1 MKNKFIQFFL
11 IFLFLSNCGFKVVNN
26 ELNYTLNQIK
36 LTGDKRINYL
46 FKNKILNNSKKN
58 SENLINLSIN
68 TKKYKYI
75 KEKNIKN
82 EITKYEISIV
92 AILNYENITND
103 KVKQITLSK
112 QGDYNVASKMSDN
125 INNEKNLIKLL
136 TNSLSEQIIETIVE
150 NQ

>member
-46 FKNKILNNSKKN
+46 FKKKIFNNSKKN

>member
-1 MKNKFIQFFL
+1 MTNVLIIYLKIKYLIIQ
-11 IFLFLSNCGFKVVNN
+11 
-26 ELNYTLNQIK
+26 
-36 LTGDKRINYL
+36 
-46 FKNKILNNSKKN
+46 KN

-125 INNEKNLIKLL
+125 INNEKI
-136 TNSLSEQIIETIVE
+136 
-150 NQ
+150 

>member
-1 MKNKFIQFFL
+1 MK
-11 IFLFLSNCGFKVVNN
+11 
-26 ELNYTLNQIK
+26 
-36 LTGDKRINYL
+36 
-46 FKNKILNNSKKN
+46 
-58 SENLINLSIN
+58 NLINLSIN